1 MLKQQGKMTK
11 VTRNLSVT
19 VKNVL
24 TVIAN
29 IAMITTL
36 ARQKKGKEAP
46 QQDANVATV
55 TRNSD
60 ATTIKII

>member
-11 VTRNLSVT
+11 VARNLSVT

-46 QQDANVATV
+46 QQDANVATL
-55 TRNSD
+55 
-60 ATTIKII
+60 

>member
-1 MLKQQGKMTK
+1 MTK

-19 VKNVL
+19 AKDVL

-29 IAMITTL
+29 MAIITTL
-36 ARQKKGKEAP
+36 ARQKKGKEDP
-46 QQDANVATV
+46 QQDANSANVATV
-55 TRNSD
+55 TRNSY

>member
-1 MLKQQGKMTK
+1 MTN

-19 VKNVL
+19 AKDVL
-24 TVIAN
+24 TVIAD
-29 IAMITTL
+29 IAIITTL

-46 QQDANVATV
+46 QQDANLANVATV
-55 TRNSD
+55 TRNSH